1 MPDLSSAELDRS
13 FLFGQRAMELMK
25 AYRSSATPRGYAV
38 WYTYVAGLN
47 PQLNESV
54 KRITAEHGAL
64 TDNNVDI
71 LFETYLDNRQLSTET
86 ERASTGVL
94 AEIEQI
100 MEMLDAAL
108 GSTARYGASLQA
120 FSQDLAAPA
129 VNRARVREIVSS
141 LVVTTRDVAAN
152 NRTLEARMR
161 ESRNEIETLRETL
174 EAVRVESLTDPLTGI
189 GNRKHFEEMLRKAVD
204 HAAVQS
210 QVVCLVVLDIDHFKR
225 FNDLYGHLTGDQ
237 VLRLVAMTMRECV
250 EPRTTIARF
259 GGEEFGII
267 LPDCGR
273 LEAREL
279 AEKVRTSVMGRE
291 LVKRSTG
298 ECLGRITV
306 SVGLAVYRRGDTA
319 VSLLERADHCMFTA
333 KRSGRNRVV
342 DDSVAVDTMND
353 VA

>member
-1 MPDLSSAELDRS
+1 MSDLSSTDLDRS

-25 AYRSSATPRGYAV
+25 AYRSSATPRSYAV

-47 PQLNESV
+47 SQLIEAV
-54 KRITAEHGAL
+54 KRLTAEHGTLA
-64 TDNNVDI
+64 DAHIDQ
-71 LFETYLDNRQLSTET
+71 LFETYLDGRKLSVET

-120 FSQDLAAPA
+120 FTQDLAAPA

-189 GNRKHFEEMLRKAVD
+189 GNRKHFEEMLHKAVD
-204 HAAVQS
+204 HAAVQG
-210 QVVCLVVLDIDHFKR
+210 QPVCLVVLDIDHFKR

-237 VLRLVAMTMRECV
+237 VLRLVAMTMRESV

-267 LPDCGR
+267 LPGSTRD
-273 LEAREL
+273 EARAV

-298 ECLGRITV
+298 ESLGRITI
-306 SVGLAVYRRGDTA
+306 SVGLASYRRGDTA

-333 KRSGRNRVV
+333 KRAGRNQVI
-342 DDSVAVDTMND
+342 DDSVPVDSMDD